1 MSIDGQSHGD
11 LLLMA
16 IGSGVTAAFV
26 ILMILISLI
35 RHKTNSE
42 DEKECAQDTKIR
54 HNGDFMMT
62 TANESSDISPSL
74 QKSNL
79 MFKYFGK
86 SLSSFDL
93 ERSEVAS
100 SLDMNIG
107 DRQHYKQN
115 IFFISDVNFN
125 SIEDEK
131 PSRKSKLP
139 FDD

>member
-1 MSIDGQSHGD
+1 MPKVSIDGQSHGD

-35 RHKTNSE
+35 RHKTNPE
-42 DEKECAQDTKIR
+42 DDKSQESNTKIR
-54 HNGDFMMT
+54 HHGDFTMT
-62 TANESSDISPSL
+62 TVNTDVKLSPTM

-79 MFKYFGK
+79 MYKYFGK

-93 ERSEVAS
+93 EKSTNDVE
-100 SLDMNIG
+100 IG
-107 DRQHYKQN
+107 DREHYKQN

-131 PSRKSKLP
+131 PSRITKMNLE
-139 FDD
+139 DN